1 MSIFNIITGI
11 NESKILTK
19 HVSYECKCKFDGK
32 NVIQVNVGIT
42 INVDVSIKKFMRV
55 QKRRNC
61 EKNATCNCENEKYL
75 ASIVDRIISDEVID
89 VKEMSFDESNI
100 TCKTQSFYI
109 FLTFLLIIITLI
121 VVSIYCYLI
130 KYRVKKNIYC
140 HFFLGFLSRTFVSH
154 RTAGEGG
161 GHLFNSSLPL
171 PAASDTDINRVITA
185 ESSPLHIASSQTLT
199 GNLLFSS
206 ASR

>member
-130 KYRVKKNIYC
+130 KYRLKKNIYC

-171 PAASDTDINRVITA
+171 PAASDT
-185 ESSPLHIASSQTLT
+185 LTLT
-199 GNLLFSS
+199 V
-206 ASR
+206 

>member
-61 EKNATCNCENEKYL
+61 EKNATCNCE
-75 ASIVDRIISDEVID
+75 
-89 VKEMSFDESNI
+89 M
-100 TCKTQSFYI
+100 
-109 FLTFLLIIITLI
+109 
-121 VVSIYCYLI
+121 
-130 KYRVKKNIYC
+130 KNI
-140 HFFLGFLSRTFVSH
+140 
-154 RTAGEGG
+154 
-161 GHLFNSSLPL
+161 
-171 PAASDTDINRVITA
+171 
-185 ESSPLHIASSQTLT
+185 
-199 GNLLFSS
+199 
-206 ASR
+206 